1 MEKEL
6 EDQVAFISSFYDLL
20 IGYMGLGIV
29 VGVAGL
35 GVISMRA
42 VVERR
47 QQIGVLR
54 AIGYRQWMIQLSFLL
69 ESSFIALAGVGIGIA
84 LGSVVSY
91 NIVDA
96 IGDEIEGIRFGIPWL
111 QIVIIIAVTYLFS
124 MITTW
129 WPARQASKT
138 PPAEALRYE

>member
-1 MEKEL
+1 M